1 MKKMLFIAAA
11 ALGLGIGAPA
21 WLAANSQERATV
33 DSTASVSAGLQ
44 SSRTDTPSDGVEEL
58 VYARR
63 FRLETPYVSR
73 WTKDRAGIERGH
85 LVVIRVTSEYV
96 YPHEAATPVLFVGA
110 RAVERINVG
119 YQDGYVVGIV
129 PGDES
134 LETSPIYFGA
144 PDYPERIT
152 AAKGLVEL
160 HDAQLRGHVARPD
173 AELTRAKAIDAGTL
187 IAADQTA
194 LFREAGRLIVRYA
207 PAESDLGLE
216 LQAMP

>member
-1 MKKMLFIAAA
+1 MKKMLFITAA

-21 WLAANSQERATV
+21 WLAANSQESATV
-33 DSTASVSAGLQ
+33 DSRASAVTGLQ

-63 FRLETPYVSR
+63 FRLERPYASR
-73 WTKDRAGIERGH
+73 WAKDRAGVERGY

-96 YPHEAATPVLFVGA
+96 YPHEAATPVLFAGS

-134 LETSPIYFGA
+134 LEASPIYFGA
-144 PDYPERIT
+144 PDYPERVT

-160 HDAQLRGHVARPD
+160 HEAQLRGQAARPE
-173 AELTRAKAIDAGTL
+173 AELTRAMAIDAGTL
-187 IAADQTA
+187 IAADQAA
-194 LFREAGRLIVRYA
+194 LFREAGRLIVRFA

-216 LQAMP
+216 LQAIP